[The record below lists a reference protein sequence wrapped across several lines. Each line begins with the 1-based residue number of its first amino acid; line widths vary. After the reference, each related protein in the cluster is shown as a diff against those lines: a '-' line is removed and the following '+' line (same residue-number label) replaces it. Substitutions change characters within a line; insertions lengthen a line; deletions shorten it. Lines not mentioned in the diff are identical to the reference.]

1 MFPIELLYK
10 CSLLF
15 LWVPKLSLSSS
26 LVSFQNSESLKHLV
40 LFCENKDFFYIF
52 CVALIR
58 AFLIVSW
65 SSICAQASFLEG
77 RNTFARFF
85 SAVVGFSF
93 AVAGFCNKVSAPNF
107 YLFVLK
113 WPSRHSHNFGAHN
126 HLLVLCTIKCARV
139 RCNAQCNAMQVN
151 PWWRWQLCWAMHD
164 LAIKAPLTNL
174 ALLRTMHSHTSTCLT
189 FDKIKCILLFFF
201 GQIYQVPK
209 TLEKR
214 KSRLETSMSDH
225 QLSYFPEY
233 FWGGFPISATKA
245 APEGILLN
253 WKMVRML

>member
-1 MFPIELLYK
+1 M
-10 CSLLF
+10 
-15 LWVPKLSLSSS
+15 
-26 LVSFQNSESLKHLV
+26 
-40 LFCENKDFFYIF
+40 
-52 CVALIR
+52 
-58 AFLIVSW
+58 
-65 SSICAQASFLEG
+65 QASFLEG

-126 HLLVLCTIKCARV
+126 HLLVLCTIKCAGV
-139 RCNAQCNAMQVN
+139 MCNAQCNAMQVN

-189 FDKIKCILLFFF
+189 FDKIKCILLIFL

-209 TLEKR
+209 TLNRLVFFCFFCKKFCGGCQGCFYSELVKGHNGGR
-214 KSRLETSMSDH
+214 GLQFGQDYYSDKVQGIKGGEVSLGGGRVITAFPRNFLASPLPLAVELWPFWASFYYFKSPPGETQIFFQGRNLCK
-225 QLSYFPEY
+225 QLP
-233 FWGGFPISATKA
+233 G
-245 APEGILLN
+245 
-253 WKMVRML
+253 